1 MDTLE
6 RAAVRRLETL
16 EDKACAEW
24 QKIRRQSAAEYF
36 RFSHKLKTGFA
47 IERKEQKGFVRK
59 KRRGKRKTPSK
70 NGVSRILAP
79 RVGLEPTT
87 CGLTVRRSTD

>member
-16 EDKACAEW
+16 KDKACADW

-47 IERKEQKGFVRK
+47 IETEKLQ
-59 KRRGKRKTPSK
+59 
-70 NGVSRILAP
+70 N
-79 RVGLEPTT
+79 
-87 CGLTVRRSTD
+87 

>member
-16 EDKACAEW
+16 EDKACAQW

-59 KRRGKRKTPSK
+59 NAAEKEKRRQKTAFREFWLPELDL
-70 NGVSRILAP
+70 NQRPA
-79 RVGLEPTT
+79 
-87 CGLTVRRSTD
+87 D